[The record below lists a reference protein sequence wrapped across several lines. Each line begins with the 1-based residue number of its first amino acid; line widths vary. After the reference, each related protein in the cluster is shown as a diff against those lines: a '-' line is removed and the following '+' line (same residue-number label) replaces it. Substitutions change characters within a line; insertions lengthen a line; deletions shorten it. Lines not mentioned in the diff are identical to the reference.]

1 VPNGERRFAQ
11 GGHDG
16 TGATKHPGGERARG
30 TRLTHGACRVLL
42 AGCRKLEFRSPAV
55 EMSENTKD
63 RARINVN
70 EPSERA
76 YWCQKFGCSETQL
89 RNAVKM
95 VGATPSKVRA
105 QLAQL
110 K

>member
-1 VPNGERRFAQ
+1 MP
-11 GGHDG
+11 D
-16 TGATKHPGGERARG
+16 KP
-30 TRLTHGACRVLL
+30 
-42 AGCRKLEFRSPAV
+42 
-55 EMSENTKD
+55 KD

-70 EPSERA
+70 EASERA

-95 VGATPSKVRA
+95 VGVTASKVRQ

>member
-1 VPNGERRFAQ
+1 MDNNP
-11 GGHDG
+11 
-16 TGATKHPGGERARG
+16 
-30 TRLTHGACRVLL
+30 
-42 AGCRKLEFRSPAV
+42 
-55 EMSENTKD
+55 KD
-63 RARINVN
+63 RSRIDVN
-70 EPSERA
+70 APTERA

-105 QLAQL
+105 QLARL

>member
-1 VPNGERRFAQ
+1 MA
-11 GGHDG
+11 
-16 TGATKHPGGERARG
+16 
-30 TRLTHGACRVLL
+30 
-42 AGCRKLEFRSPAV
+42 
-55 EMSENTKD
+55 ENLKD

-70 EPSERA
+70 EPSERT

-95 VGATPSKVRA
+95 VGSTPSKVRA

>member
-1 VPNGERRFAQ
+1 VVSE
-11 GGHDG
+11 
-16 TGATKHPGGERARG
+16 
-30 TRLTHGACRVLL
+30 
-42 AGCRKLEFRSPAV
+42 SP
-55 EMSENTKD
+55 KD

-70 EPSERA
+70 EPTERA

-95 VGATPSKVRA
+95 VGASPNKVRT

>member
-1 VPNGERRFAQ
+1 VVPDR
-11 GGHDG
+11 
-16 TGATKHPGGERARG
+16 P
-30 TRLTHGACRVLL
+30 
-42 AGCRKLEFRSPAV
+42 
-55 EMSENTKD
+55 KD
-63 RARINVN
+63 RARIDVN

-95 VGATPSKVRA
+95 VGASPNKVRT

>member
-1 VPNGERRFAQ
+1 MPE
-11 GGHDG
+11 
-16 TGATKHPGGERARG
+16 TP
-30 TRLTHGACRVLL
+30 
-42 AGCRKLEFRSPAV
+42 
-55 EMSENTKD
+55 KD
-63 RARINVN
+63 RAHVNVN
-70 EPSERA
+70 DAAERA
-76 YWCQKFGCSETQL
+76 YWCQRFGCSEAQL

>member
-1 VPNGERRFAQ
+1 
-11 GGHDG
+11 
-16 TGATKHPGGERARG
+16 
-30 TRLTHGACRVLL
+30 L
-42 AGCRKLEFRSPAV
+42 SPDQQH
-55 EMSENTKD
+55 MPDKPKD

-70 EPSERA
+70 EASERA

-95 VGATPSKVRA
+95 VGVTASKVRQ

>member
-1 VPNGERRFAQ
+1 MP
-11 GGHDG
+11 
-16 TGATKHPGGERARG
+16 
-30 TRLTHGACRVLL
+30 
-42 AGCRKLEFRSPAV
+42 
-55 EMSENTKD
+55 ENTKD

-76 YWCQKFGCSETQL
+76 HWCQKFGCSETQL

-95 VGATPSKVRA
+95 VGVLPSKVRA
-105 QLAQL
+105 QLARL

>member
-1 VPNGERRFAQ
+1 MTQ
-11 GGHDG
+11 
-16 TGATKHPGGERARG
+16 RA
-30 TRLTHGACRVLL
+30 HRVFL
-42 AGCRKLEFRSPAV
+42 AGYRTLASGPAAAP
-55 EMSENTKD
+55 MTTDKAKD

-70 EPSERA
+70 EPTERA
-76 YWCQKFGCSETQL
+76 FWCQKFGCSETQL

-95 VGATPSKVRA
+95 VGMAPNKVRT

>member
-1 VPNGERRFAQ
+1 MTE
-11 GGHDG
+11 
-16 TGATKHPGGERARG
+16 
-30 TRLTHGACRVLL
+30 
-42 AGCRKLEFRSPAV
+42 S
-55 EMSENTKD
+55 TKD
-63 RARINVN
+63 RSRINVN
-70 EPSERA
+70 DAAERA

-95 VGATPSKVRA
+95 VGVTPSKVRT

>member
-1 VPNGERRFAQ
+1 MSDNQKTRSRVDVNDPAER
-11 GGHDG
+11 
-16 TGATKHPGGERARG
+16 T
-30 TRLTHGACRVLL
+30 
-42 AGCRKLEFRSPAV
+42 
-55 EMSENTKD
+55 
-63 RARINVN
+63 
-70 EPSERA
+70 

-95 VGATPSKVRA
+95 VGPTPSKVRT

>member
-1 VPNGERRFAQ
+1 
-11 GGHDG
+11 
-16 TGATKHPGGERARG
+16 
-30 TRLTHGACRVLL
+30 
-42 AGCRKLEFRSPAV
+42 
-55 EMSENTKD
+55 MSESTKD
-63 RARINVN
+63 RSRVNVN
-70 EPSERA
+70 DAAERA

-95 VGATPSKVRA
+95 VGVTASKVRV

>member
-1 VPNGERRFAQ
+1 MMLAI
-11 GGHDG
+11 G
-16 TGATKHPGGERARG
+16 TPGGGVDARG
-30 TRLTHGACRVLL
+30 LPVSPCRV
-42 AGCRKLEFRSPAV
+42 PD
-55 EMSENTKD
+55 NPKD

-70 EPSERA
+70 EPSERT

-95 VGATPSKVRA
+95 VGVTPSKVRT

>member
-1 VPNGERRFAQ
+1 MQNGQ
-11 GGHDG
+11 
-16 TGATKHPGGERARG
+16 
-30 TRLTHGACRVLL
+30 
-42 AGCRKLEFRSPAV
+42 
-55 EMSENTKD
+55 KD
-63 RARINVN
+63 RSRVDVN
-70 EPSERA
+70 DASERT

-95 VGATPSKVRA
+95 VGATASKVRA

>member
-1 VPNGERRFAQ
+1 MANN
-11 GGHDG
+11 
-16 TGATKHPGGERARG
+16 
-30 TRLTHGACRVLL
+30 L
-42 AGCRKLEFRSPAV
+42 
-55 EMSENTKD
+55 KD
-63 RARINVN
+63 RSRIDVN
-70 EPSERA
+70 DPSQRT

-95 VGATPSKVRA
+95 AGATPNKVRT

>member
-1 VPNGERRFAQ
+1 MHVATLAAGVLRDAQ
-11 GGHDG
+11 WPKLSSLAWPAIDAAGWPWTCAYLPDVGSAAAEIEMSDNP
-16 TGATKHPGGERARG
+16 KERAR
-30 TRLTHGACRVLL
+30 V
-42 AGCRKLEFRSPAV
+42 
-55 EMSENTKD
+55 
-63 RARINVN
+63 NVN
-70 EPSERA
+70 DPAERA

-95 VGATPSKVRA
+95 VGVTPSKVRA